1 MIDTLY
7 VFFRG
12 ASGFAFIAM
21 GVGFFVEPG
30 NQRVRKAFG
39 ILFAGLGAL
48 FMFSWLSEYWILP
61 VFLDSF
67 MVIAAV
73 FMISQAL
80 FEISLYLF
88 GDEKIHGSRL
98 WVYRIGAAWSLAL
111 WLLPFL
117 DRALGLP
124 VLHTSVEDARP
135 MALFQTIST
144 TGLYAWPVAITII
157 SLLAGKWRLS
167 DIPDKPGARKTLAIG
182 VAGLIIIFGL
192 IGTGLILSSQAL
204 YRAGHLALEFMML
217 TWAFYYRARP
227 DSFLK
232 ARKQIGLQHK
242 QRQNL
247 SPAETARIAERLQRL
262 VKDEHVCTES
272 SLDLRIL
279 ARKMHIPSYRMSA
292 YFNSRL
298 GMSFPEWLNAA
309 RINYVCSLLKEDSS
323 LSILEI
329 SMEAGYASKAV
340 FNSQFLK
347 RTGMSPSE
355 YRALMTSNSGIVST
369 KQDAPV

>member
-21 GVGFFVEPG
+21 GAGFFVEPG

-39 ILFAGLGAL
+39 ILFAGIGSL
-48 FMFSWLSEYWILP
+48 FMFSWLSVYWILALP
-61 VFLDSF
+61 LDNFL
-67 MVIAAV
+67 VIAAV

-88 GDEKIHGSRL
+88 GDEKIHGSRRR
-98 WVYRIGAAWSLAL
+98 VYRIGAAWSLAL

-117 DRALGLP
+117 DSALGLP
-124 VLHTSVEDARP
+124 VLHASVEDARP
-135 MALFQTIST
+135 MALFQTISST
-144 TGLYAWPVAITII
+144 AVYAWPVAITII
-157 SLLAGKWRLS
+157 SLRAGKWRLS
-167 DIPDKPGARKTLAIG
+167 DIPDKPGARSILAIG
-182 VAGLIIIFGL
+182 AAGLVIIFGF
-192 IGTGLILSSQAL
+192 IGTGLILSSQTL
-204 YRAGHLALEFMML
+204 YRSGHLALELMML
-217 TWAFYYRARP
+217 AWGFYYRARP
-227 DSFLK
+227 DAFLR
-232 ARKQIGLQHK
+232 ARRQIGQRHK
-242 QRQNL
+242 QRQSL
-247 SPAETARIAERLQRL
+247 SPAEAALIAERLQFL
-262 VKDEHVCTES
+262 VQNEHVYTES

-279 ARKMHIPSYRMSA
+279 ARKMRIPSYRMSA
-292 YFNSRL
+292 YFNTRL

-309 RINYVCSLLKEDSS
+309 RIDYVCRLLKKDSG
-323 LSILEI
+323 LSILEV

-355 YRALMTSNSGIVST
+355 YRTRATTNSGIVLA
-369 KQDAPV
+369 KQDDPV